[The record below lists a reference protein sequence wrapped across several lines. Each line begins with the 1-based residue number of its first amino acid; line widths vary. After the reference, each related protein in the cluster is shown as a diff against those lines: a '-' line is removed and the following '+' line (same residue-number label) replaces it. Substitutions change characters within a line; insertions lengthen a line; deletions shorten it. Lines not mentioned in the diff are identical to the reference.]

1 MTRMSADERRTALVE
16 AAIRVMA
23 RDGVAKATTRA
34 IVAEADMR
42 LGFFHYCFDSK
53 EALLLQVL
61 DAINQRNARVATEH
75 VEAGKNL
82 RDTVKASVDAYWAH
96 VESNPGEH
104 QVTYELTQYV
114 LREPALATVARKQY
128 ENYAL
133 VATSVLETI
142 AAATKMEWTVPLP
155 ILARFLHNTLDG
167 ITLNWIVDRDTEKA
181 RAVLDQVTDYLVASA
196 RRPRAPRK
204 TA

>member
-1 MTRMSADERRTALVE
+1 MSADERRKELVE

-42 LGFFHYCFDSK
+42 LGFFHYCFSSK
-53 EALLLQVL
+53 EELLLQVL
-61 DAINQRNARVATEH
+61 DAINQRNARAAIEH
-75 VEAGKNL
+75 IDAGRSL
-82 RDTVKASVDAYWAH
+82 RETVKASIDAYWAH

-104 QVTYELTQYV
+104 QVTYELTQHV
-114 LREPALATVARKQY
+114 LREPALAAVARKQY
-128 ENYAL
+128 ENYAA

-142 AAATKMEWTVPLP
+142 AAATRMEWTVPLP
-155 ILARFLHNTLDG
+155 VLARFLHNTLDG
-167 ITLNWIVDRDTEKA
+167 ATLNWIVDRDTDKA
-181 RAVLDQVTDYLVASA
+181 HAVLAQLTEYLVASA
-196 RRPRAPRK
+196 RE